1 MIYNILVTG
10 ANGQLGLEIQNIVNR
25 MDAENLKNVNYFFTS
40 KNTLD
45 ITDKDSIAKF
55 VNNNKINI
63 IINTAAYTLVDNAET
78 NLINAN
84 KVNNLAVGYLAE
96 IAQENGIKLIHVS
109 TDYVYDGNSNKPYA
123 ESDLTNPKN
132 NYGRTKLDGE
142 NALRVINP
150 KNSIIIRTSWVYSS
164 FGKNFVNTILH
175 LAGKNN
181 ELRIIYDQIGS
192 PTYARDLA
200 QVVLS
205 IMFKIACENVEIY
218 HYSND
223 GISSWYDFAYE
234 IIKFTKLDCSLIP
247 INSREYKQTAKRP
260 LYTVISKDK
269 IKQTFGVDIPHWKDS
284 LEDCLKQYKR
294 I

>member
-1 MIYNILVTG
+1 MYNILVTG